1 MALPQSLLV
10 IVGDELLGGFTTD
23 RNGPLATRRLFEL
36 GYPVRHIEIVP
47 NSIEDIAAA
56 LRRGIEDPSIARII
70 VCGGIGPTPDDRT
83 HEAVARALGRELV
96 EDGPALRHIEGVVAR
111 MHAAG
116 WVPSPVPTAANRRM
130 ARMASGGR
138 VLENRRGMAPPL
150 AVELPAPAGADP
162 GRCAPGADPSRA
174 PGADPS
180 RSPGRWLFVL
190 PGVPREFAAV
200 LEEALVPE
208 FFSASRP
215 LSVVELHHPGAIEAD
230 FAEPLRQLEAEFP
243 DVTAGSYP
251 QQLGADPV
259 LVIRL
264 RGENPDRVAA
274 AAERLAV
281 LRSIP
286 AG

>member
-1 MALPQSLLV
+1 M
-10 IVGDELLGGFTTD
+10 
-23 RNGPLATRRLFEL
+23 
-36 GYPVRHIEIVP
+36 
-47 NSIEDIAAA
+47 
-56 LRRGIEDPSIARII
+56 
-70 VCGGIGPTPDDRT
+70 CGGIGPTPDDRT

-96 EDGPALRHIEGVVAR
+96 EEGTALRHIEAMVAR

-116 WVPSPVPTAANRRM
+116 WVPSPVPTPANRRM
-130 ARMASGGR
+130 ALMASGGR

-150 AVELPAPAGADP
+150 AVELPVPAGAEP
-162 GRCAPGADPSRA
+162 GPSAPGADASP
-174 PGADPS
+174 
-180 RSPGRWLFVL
+180 SPGRWLFVL

-200 LEEALVPE
+200 LEEAMVPE

-215 LSVVELHHPGAIEAD
+215 LSVVELHHPGAVEAD
-230 FAEPLRQLEAEFP
+230 FAEPLRQLESEFP

-251 QQLGADPV
+251 QQLGNDPV

-286 AG
+286 TG